1 MAEKERKR
9 KKKADEGGEKEHK
22 KNWRE
27 TLATAADIRQ
37 MLTDNVLL
45 RQNVITG
52 RPEFRVPRNDEFDTV
67 GRMYYPSGAS
77 PLDEWRS
84 ATVWYPVS
92 DRFVNT
98 LWSVFSDFKDVRL
111 RDIWTVI
118 NSDFVPLFNPLRQY
132 LESLPPPDDGRAA
145 IFELSMTVTVKGG
158 TDDQAL
164 FYLKRSWGRF
174 F

>member
-1 MAEKERKR
+1 MEEEKPKKKR
-9 KKKADEGGEKEHK
+9 KKKADEGVTKKHK

-84 ATVWYPVS
+84 ATMWYPVS

-98 LWSVFSDFKDVRL
+98 LWSVFSDFKVVRL

-132 LESLPPPDDGRAA
+132 LESLCRPPTTAA
-145 IFELSMTVTVKGG
+145 GPSS
-158 TDDQAL
+158 
-164 FYLKRSWGRF
+164 SWR
-174 F
+174 

>member
-1 MAEKERKR
+1 MDNKDN
-9 KKKADEGGEKEHK
+9 KKAHK

-27 TLATAADIRQ
+27 TQATAADIRQ

-84 ATVWYPVS
+84 ATMPTS
-92 DRFVNT
+92 HF
-98 LWSVFSDFKDVRL
+98 L
-111 RDIWTVI
+111 R
-118 NSDFVPLFNPLRQY
+118 
-132 LESLPPPDDGRAA
+132 
-145 IFELSMTVTVKGG
+145 
-158 TDDQAL
+158 
-164 FYLKRSWGRF
+164 
-174 F
+174 

>member
-1 MAEKERKR
+1 MDNKDN
-9 KKKADEGGEKEHK
+9 KKAHK

-27 TLATAADIRQ
+27 TQATAADIRQ

-98 LWSVFSDFKDVRL
+98 LWSVFSDFK
-111 RDIWTVI
+111 
-118 NSDFVPLFNPLRQY
+118 
-132 LESLPPPDDGRAA
+132 
-145 IFELSMTVTVKGG
+145 
-158 TDDQAL
+158 
-164 FYLKRSWGRF
+164 
-174 F
+174 